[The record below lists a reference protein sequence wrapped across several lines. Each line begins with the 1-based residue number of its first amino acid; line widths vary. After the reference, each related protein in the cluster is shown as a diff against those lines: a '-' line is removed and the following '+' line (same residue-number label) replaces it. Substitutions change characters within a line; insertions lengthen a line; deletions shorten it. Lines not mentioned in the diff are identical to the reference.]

1 MSAALRRG
9 GRHGLGFRVIRTDV
23 CRSCRHRGQGA
34 IFKPAGQASDV
45 KRELSRALPRG
56 QPQVAPLVPLALGA
70 RPLDEAAAA
79 RDREQADDG
88 VVAAQLHVLEARR
101 TRLGVELDQLRP
113 HDLGAGTH
121 GMRLG
126 SATRE
131 VGQFKVGQTL
141 KVLEEAQRTLRDLRV
156 TPLTPPLLPVD
167 FRRATTL
174 PCIRVPRPVTCRVP
188 SVPGSAGWVSISAEM
203 TLVSWGKWTGA
214 VQSYILP
221 SPSN

>member
-113 HDLGAGTH
+113 HDLGAGTAAH

-131 VGQFKVGQTL
+131 VGQFKVGQSSWRRHSGHS
-141 KVLEEAQRTLRDLRV
+141 APCA

-167 FRRATTL
+167 
-174 PCIRVPRPVTCRVP
+174 
-188 SVPGSAGWVSISAEM
+188 
-203 TLVSWGKWTGA
+203 
-214 VQSYILP
+214 
-221 SPSN
+221 